1 MLVLEVRSEYKLRKQ
16 SRAERRKYSAMKES
30 GCYALMVS
38 AYRSQGLQWTT
49 ALFDDNL
56 AAEEMTKR
64 VTLPALPA
72 LSGVDRAPYPSLMY
86 LPEVEV
92 VDEKETV
99 AFWTKS
105 GPVLEKKKR
114 DRGPRRPGEPRKVG
128 VKYRQ
133 PLVQKETLVTE
144 NPIWA
149 PYDPEDKAR
158 EAFRKHSYIRVPDV
172 VVPLEALLFSSRF
185 TDWTGY
191 VGNAKRVLL
200 ARDALSL
207 TVDWCSGNMEVFK
220 AWLVVN
226 RVAKTIEASMTLRD
240 ALHTPK

>member
-1 MLVLEVRSEYKLRKQ
+1 LLKVRSEYKLRKQ
-16 SRAERRKYSAMKES
+16 SRAERRKYSLMKEG
-30 GCYALMVS
+30 GCHALMVS
-38 AYRSQGLQWTT
+38 AYQSRGLHWTT
-49 ALFDDNL
+49 ALFDDNIAL
-56 AAEEMTKR
+56 EEMSKR

-86 LPEVEV
+86 LPDVEV
-92 VDEKETV
+92 VDEEEVVV
-99 AFWTKS
+99 AWTKK
-105 GPVLEKKKR
+105 GPLLEKKQR
-114 DRGPRRPGEPRKVG
+114 NRGPRLPGTRRKEG
-128 VKYRQ
+128 VTYRQ
-133 PLVQKETLVTE
+133 PLVQQETLVTE
-144 NPIWA
+144 DPVWA
-149 PYDPEDKAR
+149 PYDPETKAR

-207 TVDWCSGNMEVFK
+207 AVDWCSGNMEVFK